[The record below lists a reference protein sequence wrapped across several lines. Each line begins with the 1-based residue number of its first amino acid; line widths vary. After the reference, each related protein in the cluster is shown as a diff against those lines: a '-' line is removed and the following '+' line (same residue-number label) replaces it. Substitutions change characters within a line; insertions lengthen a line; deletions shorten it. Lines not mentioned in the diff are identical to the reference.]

1 MPNWNY
7 QIFLDEALSQLHQE
21 FKNQNRE
28 QEFLMWFNI
37 QYVESKENSIVVSLP
52 SNFLKDQFINRK
64 YLTMLLDKIHE
75 LSGQDI
81 GVEFVIKPISKRPV
95 TNNTSSTT
103 NQTQISQSNTPIQ
116 QKPPISS
123 NQSRYDSY
131 NTEKPNISHDRKKH
145 HPALRTDYTFDTFVL
160 GDNNSFA
167 YNAAKAVSKNPGKA
181 YNPMLIYGGVGLGK
195 THLMQAIG
203 DEIYNNSTA
212 KVIYITAENFT
223 NEFIASINEK
233 RTQKFKNKYRTA
245 DVLLIDDIHFLQNK
259 IETQEELFHT
269 FNALYDSYKQIVFTC
284 DRPVSELK
292 NLSDRLRSRFER
304 GLNVDLQPP
313 KYETRRAILEKKL
326 TTIGKHIPD
335 DVLDLIAQ
343 NVATNVRDLEACLTK
358 LIAYTELVGNN
369 VTLEIAQQQL
379 RDTFSSPKQANISVD
394 NIQRVVAEYYGI
406 SISDIKGKKRSRNI
420 TLPRQ
425 LAMYISSELTEYSTT
440 ELGIEFGGRD
450 HTTVMY
456 SCQKIEEALR
466 SDSTLESTLQL
477 LFRKVKDYKK

>member
-7 QIFLDEALSQLHQE
+7 QIFLDEALSQLQKE
-21 FKNQNRE
+21 FKEQNRE

-37 QYVESKENSIVVSLP
+37 QYVESKENSVVVSLP
-52 SNFLKDQFINRK
+52 SNFLKDQFITRK
-64 YLTMLLDKIHE
+64 YLTMLLNKLHE

-81 GVEFVIKPISKRPV
+81 SVDFLIKPISKHPA
-95 TNNTSSTT
+95 TNKSSSTT
-103 NQTQISQSNTPIQ
+103 QVSQNIKPLQQETLIIPTETQHE
-116 QKPPISS
+116 SS
-123 NQSRYDSY
+123 VPENVL
-131 NTEKPNISHDRKKH
+131 KKH

-326 TTIGKHIPD
+326 TTMGKHIPD

-425 LAMYISSELTEYSTT
+425 LSMYIASELTEYSTT

-466 SDSTLESTLQL
+466 SDSTLESTMQL